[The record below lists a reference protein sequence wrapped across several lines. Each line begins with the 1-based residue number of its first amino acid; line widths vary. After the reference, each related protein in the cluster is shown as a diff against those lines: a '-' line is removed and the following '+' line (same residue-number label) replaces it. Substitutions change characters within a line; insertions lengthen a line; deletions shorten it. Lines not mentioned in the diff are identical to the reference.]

1 VSRLSGCRDAW
12 HHENRHSDTT
22 MSTTETSPCTC
33 PTVDRSELR
42 RVVRDGAITVG
53 IVRLRLGVGCERCG
67 PELSREIAR
76 LSRAA

>member
-1 VSRLSGCRDAW
+1 VASLPPW
-12 HHENRHSDTT
+12 QHELLKHRYT
-22 MSTTETSPCTC
+22 MSTTEQHPCNC
-33 PTVDRSELR
+33 PNVDRSELR

-67 PELSREIAR
+67 PELSKEIAR